1 MHAFQFKIREKMFV
15 NKPQRIPKWQLKK
28 ETPEKLATQGT
39 QCEEKENRNTT
50 QYVLDITKRKQTQ
63 IM

>member
-1 MHAFQFKIREKMFV
+1 MQFSSKFGRRCLYINAREYRSD
-15 NKPQRIPKWQLKK
+15 NKKRTPQKKWQ
-28 ETPEKLATQGT
+28 QGT